1 MLKSKHLFYFVI
13 VIAALVYLSLAVDK
27 IHEQNNNLLTE
38 SQINLEIKLLHH
50 KVVSLMNINNLQRE
64 LNQNLLKRNA
74 QLAAAIRDLKKE
86 QARIVRDL
94 DKIEQIFNKEI
105 SKNDRIALGM

>member
-1 MLKSKHLFYFVI
+1 MLKSKHLFYFII

-27 IHEQNNNLLTE
+27 IYEQDNNLLTKA
-38 SQINLEIKLLHH
+38 QIDLEVRLLHH
-50 KVVSLMNINNLQRE
+50 KVVSLININHQ
-64 LNQNLLKRNA
+64 LLERNA

-86 QARIVRDL
+86 QGRIVRDL

>member
-1 MLKSKHLFYFVI
+1 MLKSKHLLYFAV
-13 VIAALVYLSLAVDK
+13 VIAALVYLSLAVNK
-27 IHEQNNNLLTE
+27 IHEQNDNFLTK
-38 SQINLEIKLLHH
+38 SQLHLELKLLHH
-50 KVVSLMNINNLQRE
+50 KVVSLININHQLQD
-64 LNQNLLKRNA
+64 RNE

-86 QARIVRDL
+86 QKRIVRDL